1 MTMIEK
7 ENKQSANAENTPK
20 KLFERLKD
28 DFDSGEFFSANRKY
42 KIEIVEE
49 WEDRLNPNES
59 TDYFS
64 PFKFLIPRR
73 QRDFNP
79 QGCTEPLE
87 DFVDGRD
94 KDKDFRK
101 LERMFGKG
109 NVFFVSAMIHG
120 SVHLYLGEYTPC
132 RWDSGILGFLILDAE
147 KARDFVKF
155 TKKFKKS
162 DYASSYIREWN
173 HCMNEPEYRFAIYEF
188 DDECRQYDLIDGIG
202 GYRDED
208 EAIMQAL
215 ESAQYEFE
223 DGWENA

>member
-1 MTMIEK
+1 MTIEK
-7 ENKQSANAENTPK
+7 DNKQTKTESTTK

-28 DFDSGEFFSANRKY
+28 DFDCGEFFSANRKY
-42 KIEIVEE
+42 KIEISEE

-64 PFKFLIPRR
+64 PFKFLIPRM

-79 QGCTEPLE
+79 NCAEPLE
-87 DFVDGRD
+87 DFIDGRD

-101 LERMFGKG
+101 LERIFGKG

-132 RWDSGILGFLILDAE
+132 VWDSGILGFLILDSE

-162 DYASSYIREWN
+162 DYAKAFIREWN
-173 HCMNEPEYRFAIYEF
+173 HYMNEPEFRFAVLAF
-188 DDECRQYDLIDGIG
+188 DDDFRKYDYVDGIG
-202 GYRDED
+202 GYRDRD
-208 EAIMQAL
+208 EAIEQAL
-215 ESAQYEFE
+215 EAAQYEFG
-223 DGWENA
+223 DGWENE